1 MNLKP
6 TIFSIL
12 LICTGSTSI
21 HADEYQRGFSS
32 SRTCTRNEYR
42 EEYIPGTRRDPGY
55 VKNWEETVEVP
66 CPGVT
71 STRNPRV
78 NTTTNSPV
86 NSSTN
91 NEKIDNNDCTEGKI
105 AGGILGGGLATA
117 ISRGKDR
124 WWAIPAGVIGGSMAG
139 CQIDGG

>member
-1 MNLKP
+1 MNFKP
-6 TIFSIL
+6 TIFSVL

-21 HADEYQRGFSS
+21 LADEYQRGFSS
-32 SRTCTRNEYR
+32 SRTCTRNEYK
-42 EEYIPGTRRDPGY
+42 EEYIPGTRNNPGY
-55 VKNWEETVEVP
+55 VKTWEETVEVP
-66 CPGVT
+66 CPEV
-71 STRNPRV
+71 NP
-78 NTTTNSPV
+78 TTNQ
-86 NSSTN
+86 N
-91 NEKIDNNDCTEGKI
+91 KIDNNDCTEGKI